1 MAKPLKETF
10 FSRVYRLF
18 YGMVFYNTIYWK
30 RASDGLQPP
39 KLSRDER
46 LQNRPVRDLAK
57 IRPRSNPRAR
67 LEAVENG
74 TPDVSVP
81 LIIGSAPR
89 EVDLQAPPQERIVPQ
104 VVEITPSVQAL
115 VRSKK
120 RKKRRRVRQHSER
133 GFLSR
138 LFGRNSA

>member
-1 MAKPLKETF
+1 MAKPLKESF

-18 YGMVFYNTIYWK
+18 YGMVFYNTIYWR
-30 RASDGLQPP
+30 RASDGLQPT

-57 IRPRSNPRAR
+57 IRPRANPRAR
-67 LEAVENG
+67 IEAVENG

-89 EVDLQAPPQERIVPQ
+89 LVNVDAVPEERVPAQ
-104 VVEITPSVQAL
+104 PAIPTPD
-115 VRSKK
+115 VRELTRFKK
-120 RKKRRRVRQHSER
+120 KKRRKLRQHSPR
-133 GFLSR
+133 GILGR
-138 LFGRNSA
+138 LFGRYDI

>member
-10 FSRVYRLF
+10 LSRVYRLF
-18 YGMVFYNTIYWK
+18 YGMVFYNTVYWR

-39 KLSRDER
+39 KLTRDER
-46 LQNRPVRDLAK
+46 QQSRPVRDLAK

-67 LEAVENG
+67 IEAVENG

-81 LIIGSAPR
+81 LIVGSAPR
-89 EVDLQAPPQERIVPQ
+89 EANLEVPPRERIVPQ
-104 VVEITPSVQAL
+104 AEKATPTSQDLA
-115 VRSKK
+115 RFRK
-120 RKKRRRVRQHSER
+120 KKRRRIRQHSER

-138 LFGRNSA
+138 LFGRRNA